1 MDLPETYVPGFH
13 YENAVRRM
21 KYNELGDTGI
31 NVSEISLGTA
41 GFCYFY
47 GNYDVE
53 ECRKTVHEAIKNGIN
68 FIDTGPW
75 YGHGVAEE
83 ILGKCLK
90 GVPRKA
96 YYIGTKVGRY
106 EKDPE
111 LMFDFS
117 MKKTKESIDI
127 SLKKLGI
134 DYVDILQIHDIEF
147 APSLDF
153 IFNETL
159 PAVVDIV
166 RAGKARFIGIT
177 GYPVSTLLEFIQK
190 SSVQI
195 HTILSYCRLTMIDD
209 TLKSFIPELE
219 ERKIGIINGAPNSMG
234 LLSNFGPQKWH
245 PACQEIKDICS
256 QARNLCKENDI
267 ELGKLAVYYSLQ
279 QEGPATVLVGMN
291 SMKLLECN
299 LDVVLNGLS
308 ERERDVYE
316 KVLKIFA
323 KLTTKHWEN

>member
-21 KYNELGDTGI
+21 KYNKLGDTGI

-47 GNYDVE
+47 GNYDIE

-219 ERKIGIINGAPNSMG
+219 E
-234 LLSNFGPQKWH
+234 
-245 PACQEIKDICS
+245 
-256 QARNLCKENDI
+256 NDI